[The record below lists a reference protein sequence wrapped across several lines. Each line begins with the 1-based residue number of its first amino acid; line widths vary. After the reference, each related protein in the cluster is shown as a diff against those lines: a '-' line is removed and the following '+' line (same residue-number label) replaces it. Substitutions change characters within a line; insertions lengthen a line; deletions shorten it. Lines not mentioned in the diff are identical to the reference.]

1 MLLSMDKSAHHELSS
16 PLQPT
21 GTVTGTPDAPSGDAE
36 SQFDRAVKFASGQ
49 GAAQDY
55 AQAAACYRKAADQSH
70 PLAQFN
76 LGIMYAEGHGM
87 IPDAAESLV
96 WFGRS
101 ARLGD
106 AGAQFKMGDNC
117 YRASLWQTPPDAA
130 ESRIEAYKWYRL
142 AAAQGYQGSE
152 ASYASV
158 SMKMTW
164 ADVAAGN
171 ARVDAFGKG

>member
-1 MLLSMDKSAHHELSS
+1 MLSSMDKSAHPKLSS
-16 PLQPT
+16 PPQTT
-21 GTVTGTPDAPSGDAE
+21 GPVVVTPDAPSGDAE
-36 SQFDRAVKFASGQ
+36 SQFDRGVRFASGP
-49 GAAQDY
+49 GAARDY
-55 AQAAACYRKAADQSH
+55 AQAAVCYRKAADQSH

-87 IPDAAESLV
+87 APDAAESLV

-106 AGAQFKMGDNC
+106 AGAQFKLGDNC
-117 YRASLWQTPPDAA
+117 YHASLRQTPSDAA

-142 AAAQGYQGSE
+142 AAAQGYEGSE
-152 ASYASV
+152 ASYS
-158 SMKMTW
+158 SLSLKMTW
-164 ADVAAGN
+164 EDVAAGN